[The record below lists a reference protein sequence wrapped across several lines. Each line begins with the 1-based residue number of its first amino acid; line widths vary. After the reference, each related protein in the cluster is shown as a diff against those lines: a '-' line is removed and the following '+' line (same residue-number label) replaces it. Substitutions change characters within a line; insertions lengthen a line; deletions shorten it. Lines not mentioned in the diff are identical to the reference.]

1 MTSPLT
7 GSFDAV
13 PNDVKP
19 PRGEL
24 CRTKGLRGGA
34 CASRAV
40 PVADEEEWDDEA
52 LDEEL
57 DDM

>member
-7 GSFDAV
+7 CSFGAV

-19 PRGEL
+19 PMGEP

-40 PVADEEEWDDEA
+40 PVADEEACDDEE